1 MVETFAN
8 VDRCDR
14 THQLLEILFPDET
27 PCDTAG
33 CEQEVFRLTGNLDE
47 NEQPCHQLYAFVCG
61 GVKWTPQGGNTLAE
75 VHATNLARL
84 NDTLHS
90 VATKKC
96 ATIQAITMPPTF
108 CELSTLYTSC
118 HALYSVEKDLHD
130 TMYAYL
136 TDVGVNV
143 SAWLIHANSTNKLLE
158 KIVEQS
164 LKFDVPSVLWLRLNP
179 DSGLLSVEP
188 ARPLFS
194 GPVLRECAEHED
206 QEQLMQK
213 VVGAIDE
220 VTQNVDELAHDL
232 GHLHTELSAKFVPR
246 KETVI
251 MKARMSRTCRA
262 ASATLSTLLYAEV
275 ELCKEA
281 AMQEAFYFL
290 NASQLRMWLRIFTR
304 HLPHRSAARRLRPD
318 SLALFKHP
326 HLLHNVTNAA
336 FSHPSMGSV
345 VSLGNLFALSTLLQ
359 PIFEWE
365 YQRHLVVEEQDE
377 RLEAVRNCAKI
388 VREKIAKINARH
400 TLPSQPPPKLEVT
413 DASIAEVVCHEL
425 RQVIASAEARSEV
438 PYQPPAYSYADA
450 IRHPLST
457 ELSYQPNA
465 YSYADAVRHL
475 LSVLVPQ
482 YYQPPPIA
490 AWTQRDSVG

>member
-1 MVETFAN
+1 MKGKNDLLKAHEMPLSIDSVPASLNTMTGTGPPLLTACTPLPSSPVPSAGASFLTHKRFTWRLLASVTFMSAA
-8 VDRCDR
+8 
-14 THQLLEILFPDET
+14 TATALTIAQQILFPDET

-33 CEQEVFRLTGNLDE
+33 CEQEVFRLTGNLDK

-90 VATKKC
+90 AATKKC

-251 MKARMSRTCRA
+251 MKA
-262 ASATLSTLLYAEV
+262 
-275 ELCKEA
+275 
-281 AMQEAFYFL
+281 
-290 NASQLRMWLRIFTR
+290 
-304 HLPHRSAARRLRPD
+304 
-318 SLALFKHP
+318 
-326 HLLHNVTNAA
+326 
-336 FSHPSMGSV
+336 SMC
-345 VSLGNLFALSTLLQ
+345 
-359 PIFEWE
+359 I
-365 YQRHLVVEEQDE
+365 
-377 RLEAVRNCAKI
+377 K
-388 VREKIAKINARH
+388 
-400 TLPSQPPPKLEVT
+400 
-413 DASIAEVVCHEL
+413 
-425 RQVIASAEARSEV
+425 
-438 PYQPPAYSYADA
+438 
-450 IRHPLST
+450 
-457 ELSYQPNA
+457 
-465 YSYADAVRHL
+465 
-475 LSVLVPQ
+475 
-482 YYQPPPIA
+482 
-490 AWTQRDSVG
+490 

>member
-1 MVETFAN
+1 MACVPA
-8 VDRCDR
+8 
-14 THQLLEILFPDET
+14 QILFPDET

-33 CEQEVFRLTGNLDE
+33 CEQEVFRLTGNLDK

-75 VHATNLARL
+75 VHAANLARL

-90 VATKKC
+90 AATKKC
-96 ATIQAITMPPTF
+96 ATIQAITMRPTF

-143 SAWLIHANSTNKLLE
+143 SAWLIHANSTNKLLD

-194 GPVLRECAEHED
+194 GPILRECAEHED

-213 VVGAIDE
+213 VVSAIDE

-251 MKARMSRTCRA
+251 MK
-262 ASATLSTLLYAEV
+262 
-275 ELCKEA
+275 
-281 AMQEAFYFL
+281 MQEAFYFL

-318 SLALFKHP
+318 SVALFKHP

-336 FSHPSMGSV
+336 FGHPVVGSV

-377 RLEAVRNCAKI
+377 RLEAVRNCAKMA
-388 VREKIAKINARH
+388 REV
-400 TLPSQPPPKLEVT
+400 LPKTWIQFSTRALVQ
-413 DASIAEVVCHEL
+413 DRRDFAEL
-425 RQVIASAEARSEV
+425 RRMAQTVLEGVRNDYRMVVRWRTQMGKVEV
-438 PYQPPAYSYADA
+438 LEHLNVLRWRLPDERDYDYDWSS
-450 IRHPLST
+450 HSSPL
-457 ELSYQPNA
+457 LRPKPN
-465 YSYADAVRHL
+465 R
-475 LSVLVPQ
+475 
-482 YYQPPPIA
+482 
-490 AWTQRDSVG
+490 